1 MLYCRNTQTVFQDRQ
16 CTPGRWNQ
24 VVGKL
29 GLRLWRSWRC
39 TAAAL
44 LAGLMLAPVIAA
56 QSAKRSE
63 IDLLI
68 KRNHLAEAEQQLW
81 AVLQPNPDQGWALDL
96 LAAIRVEQKRNPE
109 AEALFRR
116 ALALNE
122 RDSEALHGLGA
133 IARAN
138 GDTAAAIG
146 WYSKVV
152 ALAPADAAAN
162 KALAALQAQNGLY
175 RGSIEAINRLPA

>member
-16 CTPGRWNQ
+16 CTSGRWNQ

-29 GLRLWRSWRC
+29 GLRLWRGWRC
-39 TAAAL
+39 AAAVL

-68 KRNHLAEAEQQLW
+68 KHNRLAEAEQQLW
-81 AVLQPNPDQGWALDL
+81 VVLQPDPDQGWALDL

-116 ALALNE
+116 ALALHE
-122 RDSEALHGLGA
+122 RDSDALHALA
-133 IARAN
+133 AVARAN
-138 GDTAAAIG
+138 RCTAAAIR
-146 WYSKVV
+146 W
-152 ALAPADAAAN
+152 D
-162 KALAALQAQNGLY
+162 
-175 RGSIEAINRLPA
+175 